1 MKNLSFIDWTTLI
14 VLSIGGLNWGMIAL
28 FNIDVVSL
36 VFGEMTVL
44 SRLVYGLVGVSAIYL
59 LLSAA
64 VSAAE
69 VSESSYGNIRKA
81 TV

>member
-14 VLSIGGLNWGMIAL
+14 VLTIGGLNWGMIAL
-28 FNIDVVSL
+28 FNIDLVSTL
-36 VFGEMTVL
+36 FGEMTVL

-64 VSAAE
+64 ASAVGADE
-69 VSESSYGNIRKA
+69 TPYSSVRKA
-81 TV
+81 TI